1 MAKMTKSQVKRSL
14 QTIKQKARKLF
25 VVSMPGN
32 RDAVVLRTND
42 IVAIDKIVDAA
53 LKRMK

>member
-1 MAKMTKSQVKRSL
+1 MAKMTKAQVIRSL
-14 QTIKQKARKLF
+14 KSIKQKSRKLF
-25 VVSMPGN
+25 VVDMPNN

-53 LKRMK
+53 LKRLK